1 MAVNRIEL
9 EEYKMKK
16 LIAMLLTLA
25 MVLSLAACGAQSTP
39 TQAATEAPVAAET
52 KAPAATEASAAKEI
66 KVGIAAPD
74 VTHGWVAG
82 VAYYAEKYCKENNLD
97 YMITTSK
104 DAASMTTALD
114 DLVAWG
120 ATVIVS
126 WPQWTGMETALQ
138 NIIDSGKFQITTPE
152 VKIAVA
158 PEYSYMIEARVI
170 DGRRYILIPADDGVE
185 INGIGVNIPNPQS
198 EEA

>member
-1 MAVNRIEL
+1 
-9 EEYKMKK
+9 MKK

-39 TQAATEAPVAAET
+39 TQAATEAPAAAET
-52 KAPAATEASAAKEI
+52 KAPAATEAPAAKEI

-114 DLVAWG
+114 DLVAWARRSSSPG
-120 ATVIVS
+120 PSGPAWRPLCRTS
-126 WPQWTGMETALQ
+126 STAASPL
-138 NIIDSGKFQITTPE
+138 
-152 VKIAVA
+152 
-158 PEYSYMIEARVI
+158 
-170 DGRRYILIPADDGVE
+170 
-185 INGIGVNIPNPQS
+185 
-198 EEA
+198 

>member
-39 TQAATEAPVAAET
+39 TQAATEAPAAAET

-104 DAASMTTALD
+104 DATSL
-114 DLVAWG
+114 
-120 ATVIVS
+120 TV
-126 WPQWTGMETALQ
+126 
-138 NIIDSGKFQITTPE
+138 
-152 VKIAVA
+152 
-158 PEYSYMIEARVI
+158 
-170 DGRRYILIPADDGVE
+170 
-185 INGIGVNIPNPQS
+185 
-198 EEA
+198 